1 MLAVPVGL
9 DPPGESPASPCWGH
23 PVGNDLNPCD
33 GVRHLKAYTAPG
45 RKFLPNGWKQMQAIP
60 PRMNTFTSCSTAFP
74 PIDSSRVVDGGG
86 GGPPGNKF

>member
-33 GVRHLKAYTAPG
+33 GVRHLKVYTAPG
-45 RKFLPNGWKQMQAIP
+45 RKFLPNGWRQMQAIP
-60 PRMNTFTSCSTAFP
+60 TDEHLHLILNPLP